1 MRIKYKVWCLA
12 AAVIGVIICFDIYCG
27 YHAIEASIQDELS
40 RDAID
45 IRAMLMATRRI
56 YQKQFI
62 ASGLPVNETTVG
74 FLPAHTL
81 SRISKDFSNWSSSGL
96 RFNNVSDR
104 PRNPL
109 NRANNFEMEAMAW
122 FRNNP
127 ISVQRLVEVT
137 DAKGTSFYH
146 YTAPIWIEKYCL
158 NCHGPREKAPPS
170 IAAAYTDSYDYHID
184 DLRGVLSIYLPT
196 KALRQKSYAAWCYQ
210 FGVRLVGYL
219 VLLVALGILLNRYV
233 VSRLARLE
241 ENTSKLA
248 AGDYSARVHHI
259 GHDEIGQLATSI
271 NKMSTQIQQRDRTLR
286 ESEECFRLT
295 SKSIK
300 DALVLLSRE
309 GRILF
314 WNNAAEQIFGYAAD
328 EAMGKVLHK
337 LLASPMDG
345 ARMEAGL
352 KEFCKTGQGPFA
364 GNEVELHAVRKDGE
378 EITVELSLS
387 SMKIQEKWV
396 RIGLIRDITERKQ
409 VEAELRT
416 HRERLEA
423 LVVSR
428 TRELIVAKNAAEAGS
443 VAKSAFLANMSHE
456 IRTPLNAITGMTHIL
471 RRSGLTP
478 DQAVK
483 LAKIEIAGN
492 HLLEIINNILDLSK
506 IEAGKLVLQNAL
518 VHIDTLLE
526 NIVSILGQKAQ
537 EKGLVLSTMADPVD
551 CPVFG
556 DPSRLQ
562 QALLNL
568 AINAIKFTQ
577 QGHVAVRVAREAQ
590 TADSVTLRFEVE
602 DTGIGISPEIQARL
616 FNAFEQADSSL
627 SRQYGGTG
635 LGLAIT
641 RELAELMGGKAGMR
655 SVEGKGS
662 TFWFTATLS
671 KTGTQTDAAATPETG
686 EAEQIIRRTHAG
698 KRILLAEDEPINRE
712 IAQTLLEDV
721 GFAVEIAEDG
731 GKAVALAEEN
741 AYDLILMDM
750 QMPRMDGLEATRRIR
765 RLPRGKNV
773 PILAMTANAFAED
786 RERCMEA
793 GMNDFIAKPV
803 STTLLYQKLCAW
815 LEEERGMPAG

>member
-12 AAVIGVIICFDIYCG
+12 AAIIGAIVFFDIYFG
-27 YHAIEASIQDELS
+27 YKDIEISIQDELS
-40 RDAID
+40 RDAKD
-45 IRAMLMATRRI
+45 IRGMLMATRRV

-62 ASGLPVNETTVG
+62 ASGLPVNDTTVG

-81 SRISKDFSNWSSSGL
+81 SRISKDFPNWSSSGL
-96 RFNNVSDR
+96 KFNNVSDR

-109 NRANNFEMEAMAW
+109 NRANAFEMEAMAW

-127 ISVQRLVEVT
+127 KADHRLVEVK
-137 DAKGTSFYH
+137 DADGTSFYH
-146 YTAPIWIEKYCL
+146 YTAPIWVEKYCL
-158 NCHGPREKAPPS
+158 TCHGAREKAPPS
-170 IAAAYTDSYDYHID
+170 IAAGYTNSYDYHNG

-196 KALRQKSYAAWCYQ
+196 KALRKRNYSAWWYQ
-210 FGVRLVGYL
+210 FGMRLVGYIIL
-219 VLLVALGILLNRYV
+219 FMALGFLLNRYV
-233 VSRLARLE
+233 VDRLARLE

-248 AGDYSARVHHI
+248 AGDYSARIHNI
-259 GHDEIGQLATSI
+259 GQDEIGQLATSI

-314 WNNAAEQIFGYAAD
+314 WNNAAEHIFGYDAD
-328 EAMGKVLHK
+328 SVMGKVLHK
-337 LLASPMDG
+337 FLVPPADR
-345 ARMEAGL
+345 AAMEAGL
-352 KEFCKTGQGPFA
+352 KEFCKTGQGLFVGA
-364 GNEVELHAVRKDGE
+364 EVELRAVCGNGE
-378 EITVELSLS
+378 EIAVELSLS
-387 SMKIQEKWV
+387 SMEIQGKWV
-396 RIGLIRDITERKQ
+396 GIGLIRDITERKQ
-409 VEAELRT
+409 VEAELRV

-443 VAKSAFLANMSHE
+443 IAKSAFLANMSHE

-478 DQAVK
+478 DQAEK
-483 LAKIEIAGN
+483 LGKIEIAGN

-506 IEAGKLVLQNAL
+506 IEAGKLVLQN
-518 VHIDTLLE
+518 VSVRVDTLLE

-537 EKGLVLSTMADPVD
+537 EKGIALTTTAALID
-551 CPVFG
+551 CPLFG
-556 DPSRLQ
+556 DPGRLQ

-577 QGHVAVRVAREAQ
+577 QGYVAVRVLLESQ
-590 TADSVTLRFEVE
+590 TDATVTLRFEVE
-602 DTGIGISPEIQARL
+602 DTGVGISPEIQERL
-616 FNAFEQADSSL
+616 FNAFEQADNSL
-627 SRQYGGTG
+627 SRKYGGTG

-641 RELAELMGGKAGMR
+641 RELAELMGGNAGMR
-655 SVEGKGS
+655 SEEGAGS
-662 TFWFTATLS
+662 TFWFTAALG
-671 KTGTQTDAAATPETG
+671 KTGSEADATGEAVIG
-686 EAEQIIRRTHAG
+686 EAEQTIRQLHAG
-698 KRILLAEDEPINRE
+698 KRILLTEDEPINRE
-712 IAQTLLEDV
+712 IARTLLEDV

-731 GKAVALAEEN
+731 GKAVVMADEN

-750 QMPRMDGLEATRRIR
+750 QMPTMDGLEATRRIR
-765 RLPRGKNV
+765 RQPRGKNV

-786 RERCMEA
+786 RERCLEA

-803 STTLLYQKLCAW
+803 SPALLYQKLCAW
-815 LEEERGMPAG
+815 LTA